1 MNKATNELIKVNGE
15 KVTAEVNFTPEA
27 ADGTTLL
34 SFTFDASAL
43 AGTTAVVFESVYYND
58 IEVAVHA
65 DITDEDQMV
74 YIPEIRTTATAK
86 DTGSHVTAADEEIV
100 IIDLVTYKGLK
111 VGQKYTV
118 KGVLMDK
125 AANKA
130 LLVDGREVTAETTF
144 TADKAD
150 DSVTLTF
157 AFNGNGLDG
166 CTVVAFETLCTEGKE
181 VAVHADIDDE
191 DQSVQFPGIRT
202 TIKDK
207 LTGIDHTEAGKSV
220 TVIDT
225 VRYAGL
231 IPGKEYTVK
240 GSLVNKATGEGLGI
254 TAEKTFT
261 PEKPSGD
268 VDVEFTFDAS
278 LLAGTT
284 VVAFETLY
292 SEDIEV
298 AAHADIE
305 DEDQTFC
312 IPKISTNAKDEAS
325 ETKTVTV
332 SENTSVTDAVTYQGL
347 APGREYVL
355 RGVLIDKETGKAM
368 LTDGKEVSAEI
379 SFTPKMPD
387 GEIEISFS
395 FNATLLRGRTLV
407 VFERLYLGE
416 YEVASHTDP
425 EDPAQTLKIPPAPK
439 VPDPVPPEDSP
450 DMGERSVL
458 LWSSLL
464 FVISASGIALLLI
477 RRKRGIRK

>member
-1 MNKATNELIKVNGE
+1 MAALLAAISIPVPAQSWRSLEKKLARQPELSGSDAVVLLDSTGVRFKDSGSGSFDIRQVIKIQTKAGALAHRVLKYDYDPLTALAVFEEIKVY
-15 KVTAEVNFTPEA
+15 K
-27 ADGTTLL
+27 ADG
-34 SFTFDASAL
+34 
-43 AGTTAVVFESVYYND
+43 
-58 IEVAVHA
+58 
-65 DITDEDQMV
+65 
-74 YIPEIRTTATAK
+74 
-86 DTGSHVTAADEEIV
+86 
-100 IIDLVTYKGLK
+100 
-111 VGQKYTV
+111 
-118 KGVLMDK
+118 
-125 AANKA
+125 
-130 LLVDGREVTAETTF
+130 
-144 TADKAD
+144 
-150 DSVTLTF
+150 SVTLTF
-157 AFNGNGLDG
+157 AFNGIGLDG

-425 EDPAQTLKIPPAPK
+425 EDPAQTLKIPPAPEGPGSRSARRFSRHGRK
-439 VPDPVPPEDSP
+439 KRSSVVFSSVCHIRVRHRSSADPPE
-450 DMGERSVL
+450 
-458 LWSSLL
+458 
-464 FVISASGIALLLI
+464 
-477 RRKRGIRK
+477 KRDKKIINHI